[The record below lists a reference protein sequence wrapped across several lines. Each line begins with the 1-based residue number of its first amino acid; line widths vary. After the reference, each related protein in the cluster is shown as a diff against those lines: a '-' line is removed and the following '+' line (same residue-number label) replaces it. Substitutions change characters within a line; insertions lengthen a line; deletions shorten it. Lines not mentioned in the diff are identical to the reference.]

1 MKFWFEVTYDD
12 VWKQAAERLRLLD
25 EFGVAGV
32 NFAIMQTIMGNEPID
47 EENLT
52 LARSQLKELGLETS
66 ETLDENDSHPV
77 WQQGDFLIP
86 LLTGIHPCFALK
98 QIQHALID
106 MGFSSQEEYR
116 DYVSINELEA
126 ILTPFSHAR
135 NNAVFSLAFVRAP
148 NLIAEEKFDD
158 YGDYAY
164 SVLAGKCSQN
174 VRDLLGDTNEKIRMV
189 LFSQMEFEEADALLL
204 S

>member
-1 MKFWFEVTYDD
+1 MKLWFEITYDD
-12 VWKQAAERLRLLD
+12 VWKQAAKRLNLLD
-25 EFGVAGV
+25 EFGLVAAGAGIV
-32 NFAIMQTIMGNEPID
+32 QTLIGNEPIS
-47 EENLT
+47 EEILT
-52 LARSQLKELGLETS
+52 SARSQLKELGLETS

-86 LLTGIHPCFALK
+86 LLTGIHPCLALK
-98 QIQHALID
+98 QIQLALID

-174 VRDLLGDTNEKIRMV
+174 VKDLLGDTNEKIRMV

-204 S
+204 N

>member
-1 MKFWFEVTYDD
+1 MKFWFDVTYDD
-12 VWKQAAERLRLLD
+12 VRKSAVKRLRLLN
-25 EFGVAGV
+25 EFNVPTAGIALART
-32 NFAIMQTIMGNEPID
+32 FSGNEPID
-47 EENLT
+47 EENLIS
-52 LARSQLKELGLETS
+52 AHSQLKQLGLATS

-86 LLTGIHPCFALK
+86 MLMGVHPCLALK

-116 DYVSINELEA
+116 DYISINKLDA

-174 VRDLLGDTNEKIRMV
+174 VKDLLGDTNEKIRMV

-204 S
+204 N

>member
-12 VWKQAAERLRLLD
+12 VWKSAGERLMLLN
-25 EFGVAGV
+25 EFDVLTAG
-32 NFAIMQTIMGNEPID
+32 AAMLQTYIGNEPID
-47 EENLT
+47 EENLIS
-52 LARSQLKELGLETS
+52 ARSQLKELGLATS

-86 LLTGIHPCFALK
+86 MLMGVHPCLALK

-116 DYVSINELEA
+116 DYISINKLDA

-135 NNAVFSLAFVRAP
+135 NNAVFSLAFLRNP
-148 NLIAEEKFDD
+148 ELIQEKFDG
-158 YGDYAY
+158 YSNYAY
-164 SVLAGKCSQN
+164 SVLCEERSQN
-174 VRDLLGDTNEKIRMV
+174 LEDLLSDTNERIRMV
-189 LFSQMEFEEADALLL
+189 LFSQMKLEEADGLLL
-204 S
+204 H

>member
-1 MKFWFEVTYDD
+1 MKFWFDVTYDD
-12 VWKQAAERLRLLD
+12 VRKSAVKRLRLLN
-25 EFGVAGV
+25 EFNVPTAGIALART
-32 NFAIMQTIMGNEPID
+32 FSGNEPID
-47 EENLT
+47 EENLIS
-52 LARSQLKELGLETS
+52 AHSQLKQLGLATS
-66 ETLDENDSHPV
+66 ETLDKNDSHPV

-86 LLTGIHPCFALK
+86 LLTGIHPCLALK
-98 QIQHALID
+98 QIQLALID

-174 VRDLLGDTNEKIRMV
+174 VKDLLGDTNEKIRMV

-204 S
+204 N